1 MKILNIIFALA
12 FGASL
17 FLSCDK
23 IEGPYKEE
31 IEKPVTA
38 KKVLLED
45 FTGQRCVN
53 CPAAHDLAHDL
64 QDAYGVDT
72 LIIVA
77 IHAGFFA
84 TPVNAP
90 FNYDFRTIAG
100 NAYETTF
107 EVQSYPSGMVD
118 RVKTGDSY
126 LIDKDA
132 WSTSVAAQFEE
143 APSVGIEITAQ
154 AANNKI
160 SGTINLSFVQ
170 AMAAQTFLQ
179 IWITEDSIVKPQVI
193 PGGYNPEYVHM
204 HVLRG
209 AVNGDWGQALDASYQ
224 IDDTKEIAFSNFEIG
239 TDWNMKN
246 LSIVAIVYDDATKK
260 VLQVDKKKIVE

>member
-1 MKILNIIFALA
+1 MKILNIIVALA

-23 IEGPYKEE
+23 IDGPYKEE
-31 IEKPVTA
+31 ITKPVTT

-53 CPAAHDLAHDL
+53 CPAAHDLAHEL
-64 QDAYGVDT
+64 QNAYGVDT

-90 FNYDFRTIAG
+90 FDYDFTTLAG
-100 NAYETTF
+100 NSYETTF

-126 LIDKDA
+126 LLDKDA
-132 WSTSVAAQFEE
+132 WSTKVAAQFEE

-154 AANNKI
+154 TANNKI
-160 SGTINLSFVQ
+160 SGTINLSFIQ
-170 AMAAQTFLQ
+170 DIPAQSYLQ

-193 PGGYNPEYVHM
+193 PGGQDPEYVHM

-209 AVNGDWGQALDASYQ
+209 AVNGDWGQALAATYQ
-224 IDDTKEIAFSNFEIG
+224 ADNTDEITFSNFEIG
-239 TDWNMKN
+239 ADWNMNN
-246 LSIVAIVYDDATKK
+246 LSVVAFVYDEATKK